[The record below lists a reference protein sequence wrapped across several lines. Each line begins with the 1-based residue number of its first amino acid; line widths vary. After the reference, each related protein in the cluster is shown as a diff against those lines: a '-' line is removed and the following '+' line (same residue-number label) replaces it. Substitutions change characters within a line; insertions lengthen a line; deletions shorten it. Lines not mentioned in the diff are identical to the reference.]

1 MSNTSHARRDVACL
15 VATILAATC
24 AIALSAVAAQS
35 EAPES
40 EPRESEPPE
49 SEPAPGPVLSFGRV
63 VKVDPGAGTIT
74 IEHRVIEH
82 LWMEPMT
89 MIFRV
94 SDPAM
99 LEPLTP
105 GDKIRFRV
113 GRDAGGFVVTKIEN
127 SIR

>member
-1 MSNTSHARRDVACL
+1 MSNTSHTKRGVASL
-15 VATILAATC
+15 VAIILAATC
-24 AIALSAVAAQS
+24 AVAISALAT
-35 EAPES
+35 ES
-40 EPRESEPPE
+40 EPTE
-49 SEPAPGPVLSFGRV
+49 SEPALGTVLSFGRV

-99 LEPLTP
+99 LALLTP

-113 GRDAGGFVVTKIEN
+113 ERDAGGFVVTKIEN

>member
-1 MSNTSHARRDVACL
+1 MSNTSHARRGVACL

-24 AIALSAVAAQS
+24 AVALSSVAAQS
-35 EAPES
+35 EA
-40 EPRESEPPE
+40 PE

-63 VKVDPGAGTIT
+63 VKVDRGAGTIT

-127 SIR
+127 SVR

>member
-1 MSNTSHARRDVACL
+1 MSNTLHARRGVACL

-24 AIALSAVAAQS
+24 AVALSAVAAQS
-35 EAPES
+35 EAI
-40 EPRESEPPE
+40 ESEPPKR
-49 SEPAPGPVLSFGRV
+49 EPALGTVLSFGRV
-63 VKVDPGAGTIT
+63 VKVDLGAGTMT

-99 LEPLTP
+99 LAPLTP

-113 GRDAGGFVVTKIEN
+113 ERDAGGFIVTKIEN

>member
-1 MSNTSHARRDVACL
+1 MSNTSHARRGVACL

-24 AIALSAVAAQS
+24 AVALSAVAAQS
-35 EAPES
+35 EAP
-40 EPRESEPPE
+40 ESEPPE

-94 SDPAM
+94 SDPSM

-127 SIR
+127 SVR